1 MPATGVARYSDAREM
16 KRAVR
21 GRNTD
26 CAMTPK
32 KMEKNEGREAFHK
45 LSLSQLTILTG
56 R

>member
-32 KMEKNEGREAFHK
+32 KMEKMKVGRRFTN
-45 LSLSQLTILTG
+45 SLSQLTILTG